1 MPYLIDGYNVIY
13 ADDELAQFMKDGL
26 LEQAREK
33 LLRLLVQFKAATGHK
48 VSVIFDGSSPYGGLP
63 VDARM
68 GIRMI
73 FSRKP
78 EKADDII
85 MEEIVR
91 ETNPGQLIVVS
102 SDREIQKEALE
113 FKARTLDA
121 HSFLDLM
128 QSTLESK
135 TEHKPVEPG
144 QKYGQPIA
152 QSEIDEWMEI
162 FGDLN
167 ED

>member
-13 ADDELAQFMKDGL
+13 SDDELAQLMKDGQ

-33 LLRLLVQFKAATGHK
+33 LMRLLVQFKAVTGGK
-48 VSVIFDGSSPYGGLP
+48 VSVVFDGSSPYGGISS
-63 VDARM
+63 DARM

-85 MEEIVR
+85 MEEIFR
-91 ETNPGQLIVVS
+91 ESNPAQLIVVS

-113 FKARTLDA
+113 FRAQTLDA
-121 HSFLDLM
+121 HSFLNLM
-128 QSTLESK
+128 ERTLGAQ
-135 TEHKPVEPG
+135 TEQKPSEPG
-144 QKYGQPIA
+144 QKYGQPIP
-152 QSEIDEWMEI
+152 QSEIDQWMEI

-167 ED
+167 EE